1 MKSGMSEKIPRA
13 PVWAIA
19 ELVKSAPDAI
29 YLNLGEP
36 DFSTPKHII
45 KAAEDALAKGYTH
58 YTPDKGDPELRQ
70 AIAAKLEHEN
80 NFSVDPENG
89 VIVTIG
95 GAAANASVLMGLLR
109 EGEEVIIPTPHYPNH
124 GYQVALAHGEAVY
137 VPASETNGYS
147 IMASSIERAVTPK
160 TRAVL
165 LLSPNNPTGTVYGRT
180 TIEEIAEIAQSKNLI
195 VITDEVYEKFVY
207 DDVKHTSI
215 ASLPGMED
223 RTIVTNSFSKTYAM
237 TGWRIGYAAGNISII
252 QHALRCHYA
261 FNMSA
266 VAFIQKAAIAAL
278 TGPQDDVREMIK
290 EYTAR
295 RKIIMEQLQKIK
307 GVHARAPRGA
317 FYVFPRISDFGI
329 NSMEFAKMLAKDA
342 HVATVPG
349 SAYGESGE
357 GHIRISFAA
366 SRDKIVEAC
375 NRLGRVAETFKV
387 TQ

>member
-1 MKSGMSEKIPRA
+1 MSEKMPRA

-19 ELVKSAPDAI
+19 ELVKSAPDGI
-29 YLNLGEP
+29 YLNIGEP

-45 KAAEDALAKGYTH
+45 KAAEEALAKGYTH
-58 YTPDKGDPELRQ
+58 YMPDKGDPELRK
-70 AIAAKLEHEN
+70 AIAAKLEREN
-80 NFSVDPENG
+80 NFSVDPEDG

-124 GYQVALAHGEAVY
+124 GYQVTLAHGEAVY
-137 VPASETNGYS
+137 VPANETNEYS

-160 TRAVL
+160 TRAIL
-165 LLSPNNPTGTVYGRT
+165 LLSPNNPTGTVYDRA
-180 TIEEIAEIAQSKNLI
+180 TIEGIADIAQSKNLI

-207 DDVKHTSI
+207 DTAKHTSI

-237 TGWRIGYAAGNISII
+237 TGWRIGYAAGNPNII
-252 QHALRCHYA
+252 QQALRCHYA

-290 EYTAR
+290 EYAAR
-295 RKIIMEQLQKIK
+295 RKIIVEQLQKIK
-307 GVHARAPRGA
+307 GVHASAPRGA

-349 SAYGESGE
+349 SAYGERGE
-357 GHIRISFAA
+357 GHVRISFAA
-366 SRDKIVEAC
+366 SRDKILEAC
-375 NRLGRVAETFKV
+375 NRIARVTEKLPR
-387 TQ
+387 

>member
-1 MKSGMSEKIPRA
+1 
-13 PVWAIA
+13 
-19 ELVKSAPDAI
+19 
-29 YLNLGEP
+29 
-36 DFSTPKHII
+36 
-45 KAAEDALAKGYTH
+45 
-58 YTPDKGDPELRQ
+58 
-70 AIAAKLEHEN
+70 
-80 NFSVDPENG
+80 
-89 VIVTIG
+89 
-95 GAAANASVLMGLLR
+95 
-109 EGEEVIIPTPHYPNH
+109 
-124 GYQVALAHGEAVY
+124 
-137 VPASETNGYS
+137 
-147 IMASSIERAVTPK
+147 MASSIERAVTPK

-165 LLSPNNPTGTVYGRT
+165 LLSPNNPTGTVYDHA

-237 TGWRIGYAAGNISII
+237 TGWRIGYAAGNTNII
-252 QHALRCHYA
+252 QQALRCHYA

-290 EYTAR
+290 EYAAR
-295 RKIIMEQLQKIK
+295 RKIIVEQLQKIK
-307 GVHARAPRGA
+307 GVHASAPKGA

-329 NSMEFAKMLAKDA
+329 NSMEFAKMLAKEA

-349 SAYGESGE
+349 SAYGEKGE

-366 SRDKIVEAC
+366 SRNKILEAC
-375 NRLGRVAETFKV
+375 NRLARITEKLSR
-387 TQ
+387 

>member
-1 MKSGMSEKIPRA
+1 MSEKMPRA

-19 ELVKSAPDAI
+19 ELVKSAPDGI
-29 YLNLGEP
+29 YLNIGEP

-45 KAAEDALAKGYTH
+45 KAAEEALAKGYTH
-58 YTPDKGDPELRQ
+58 YMPDKGDPELRK
-70 AIAAKLEHEN
+70 AIAAKLEREN
-80 NFSVDPENG
+80 NFSVDPEDG

-109 EGEEVIIPTPHYPNH
+109 KGEEVIIPTPHYPNH
-124 GYQVALAHGEAVY
+124 GYQVTLAHGEAVY
-137 VPASETNGYS
+137 VPASETNEYF

-160 TRAVL
+160 TRAIL
-165 LLSPNNPTGTVYGRT
+165 LLSPNNPTGTVYDRA
-180 TIEEIAEIAQSKNLI
+180 TIEGIADIAQSKNLI

-207 DDVKHTSI
+207 DTVKHTSI

-237 TGWRIGYAAGNISII
+237 TGWRIGYAAGNPNII
-252 QHALRCHYA
+252 QQALRYHYA

-290 EYTAR
+290 EYAAR
-295 RKIIMEQLQKIK
+295 RKIIVEQLQKIK
-307 GVHARAPRGA
+307 GVHASAPRGA

-342 HVATVPG
+342 HVAIVPG
-349 SAYGESGE
+349 SAYGEKGE
-357 GHIRISFAA
+357 GHVRISFAA
-366 SRDKIVEAC
+366 SRNKILEAC
-375 NRLGRVAETFKV
+375 DRIARVTEKLPR
-387 TQ
+387 